1 MRKERIKVNSFLS
14 VFCNGGK
21 MFLTFGEQIAYWMK
35 NPHLLYRKPF
45 HVIENIYYVGN
56 DWTAAYLLDTK
67 EGLILIGAT
76 MSQTADMLIDSIK
89 SSGFDPKN
97 IRRLLITHAHYD
109 QCGGA
114 KAIHDLSG
122 CEIWLGKHDEFF
134 FTQRRDMIMFEK
146 TVPDFP
152 ITNFYDYDS
161 VIDCGD
167 IQIRPL
173 HCPGHTPGTT
183 SFFFD
188 IQHKG
193 RVLTC
198 GHHGGIGSSFLARD
212 VMARSGIPLSLR
224 DNYLISIEKV
234 RDIHVDV
241 VLPQYPGKF
250 KGFDF
255 WKAAESDDGS
265 GDNFID
271 SQAWGKMLDS
281 KQKAILEIMLK
292 EEGF

>member
-1 MRKERIKVNSFLS
+1 
-14 VFCNGGK
+14 

-35 NPHLLYRKPF
+35 NPHLLYHKPF

-56 DWTAAYLLDTK
+56 DWTASYLLDTK
-67 EGLILIGAT
+67 EGLVLIGAT
-76 MSQTADMLIDSIK
+76 MSQTADMLTDSIK
-89 SSGFDPKN
+89 SLGFDPKK
-97 IRRLLITHAHYD
+97 IRRLLITHGHYD

-114 KAIHDLSG
+114 KMIHDLSG
-122 CEIWLGKHDEFF
+122 CEIWLGRHDEFF

-152 ITNFYDYDS
+152 ITNFYDYSS

-167 IQIRPL
+167 IQIKPM

-183 SFFFD
+183 SLFFD

-193 RVLTC
+193 RTLAC
-198 GHHGGIGSSFLARD
+198 AHHGGIGSSFLARD
-212 VMARSGIPLSLR
+212 VMARSGIPMSMR
-224 DNYLISIEKV
+224 DNYLASIDKV
-234 RDIHVDV
+234 RNIHVDV
-241 VLPQYPGKF
+241 VLPGYPGRF

-271 SQAWGKMLDS
+271 SQAWEKMLDA
-281 KQKAILEIMLK
+281 KQRAILEIMLK